1 MTPEQQ
7 KRYSRQIKLPQVGEA
22 GQNKL
27 LRSSVMIVG
36 LGGLGSPVAMYLSAT
51 GIGKMILTDYD
62 HVDESNLQRQIVHK
76 NASIGQLKA
85 SSARETL
92 LSIKPETEVLA
103 LDYELDSDE
112 LIEQITNA
120 DVIVD
125 CTDNHPT
132 RFELNRVSV
141 LTGTPLVSGAAIRW
155 EGLISC
161 FFPTNKLS
169 PCYQCLFPDTEFE
182 AATCAMEG
190 VIAPIVGIIGSMQA
204 MQVINCLLR
213 TSDGLMGKV
222 LMFDGI
228 TMEWETI
235 NLIRNPECPACS
247 NKNSN

>member
-22 GQNKL
+22 GQRQL
-27 LRSSVMIVG
+27 LQSSVMIVG
-36 LGGLGSPVAMYLSAT
+36 LGGLGSPVAMYLAAT

-76 NASIGQLKA
+76 NASIGKLKA

-92 LSIKPETEVLA
+92 LSINPETEVLA
-103 LDYELDSDE
+103 LDYELVSDE

-132 RFELNRVSV
+132 RFELNRISI

-155 EGLISC
+155 EGQIST
-161 FFPTNKLS
+161 FFPNNKLS
-169 PCYQCLFPDTEFE
+169 PCYQCLYPDTELE
-182 AATCAMEG
+182 TATCAMEG

-204 MQVINCLLR
+204 MEVINCLLG

-222 LMFDGI
+222 LVFDGI
-228 TMEWETI
+228 SMEWETI
-235 NLIRNPECPACS
+235 KLIRNSKCPACS
-247 NKNSN
+247 KS